1 MTKDIL
7 SALADVLTGSHYPKA
22 KSEATKEVEHKWFL
36 CVSDGQGGV
45 QRYEAGSVFQAE
57 TMCKEWLATG
67 WPAWIQDEEGRHVHI
82 ATKPREKN

>member
-7 SALADVLTGSHYPKA
+7 SALADALTGTLPQRQHQTPTPA
-22 KSEATKEVEHKWFL
+22 PKWFL

-45 QRYEAGSVFQAE
+45 QYYEAGDVFQAE
-57 TMCKEWLATG
+57 TMCREWLATG

-82 ATKPREKN
+82 AGKPREKN